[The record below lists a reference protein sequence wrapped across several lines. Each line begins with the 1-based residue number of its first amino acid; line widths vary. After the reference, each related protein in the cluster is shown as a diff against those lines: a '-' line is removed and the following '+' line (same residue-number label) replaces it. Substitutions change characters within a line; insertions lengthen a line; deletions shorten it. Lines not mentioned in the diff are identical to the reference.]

1 MKMTSTH
8 QDASD
13 TTASLKTPK
22 TVRGKARTAAIL
34 ATAKSLF
41 IEGGYTEM
49 TMRKVS
55 ERLGISLSNLQHYF
69 PTSEALLNGMLSEVM
84 KSYDPGYKEITEKIN
99 DPKEQL
105 AAVIRYLI
113 ADATK
118 AETEKLFVEIWS
130 LATRDAMVREI
141 FDRMYVHQR
150 KTLEIFVA
158 KANPDLSER
167 EVSLRSALIGMQI
180 EGLMLLI
187 SESKTQHPELDG
199 IQEACVDHILHMV
212 MRPQS

>member
-1 MKMTSTH
+1 MNTKITQIAETETATSP
-8 QDASD
+8 
-13 TTASLKTPK
+13 KTPR
-22 TVRGKARTAAIL
+22 TMRGKARTEAIL
-34 ATAKSLF
+34 ATARALF
-41 IEGGYTEM
+41 IEGGNAEM

-84 KSYDPGYKEITEKIN
+84 KSYDPGYTKITENIN

-105 AAVIRYLI
+105 AAVVRYLI

-150 KTLEIFVA
+150 KMLEVFVA
-158 KANPDLSER
+158 NANPTLSER
-167 EVSLRSALIGMQI
+167 EVSLRSALIAMQI

-187 SESKTQHPELDG
+187 SESKAQHPELDG
-199 IQEACVDHILHMV
+199 IQEACVTHILHLV
-212 MRPQS
+212 ERP